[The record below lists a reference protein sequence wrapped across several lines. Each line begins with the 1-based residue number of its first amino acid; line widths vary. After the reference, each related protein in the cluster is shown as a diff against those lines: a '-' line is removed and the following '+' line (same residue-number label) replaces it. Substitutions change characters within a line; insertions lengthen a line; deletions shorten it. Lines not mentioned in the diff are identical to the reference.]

1 MLHLSCAANT
11 THREQTPT
19 PHMTAA
25 MCPCRLADWEAFRYE
40 LGQGGKVGLIEGG
53 RNLIRNGAESLVGGI
68 HTTY

>member
-1 MLHLSCAANT
+1 MLYCALT
-11 THREQTPT
+11 KEKEQT

-25 MCPCRLADWEAFRYE
+25 MCPCSRLADWEAFRYE
-40 LGQGGKVGLIEGG
+40 LGQGRKVGLIEGGRKQG